1 MKKRFSNTPLW
12 VLPAFASLTIVLQ
25 GIPPI
30 FEANEIVSQ
39 KTAQLVDLICD
50 VLNVITAAATF
61 FFSKSET
68 LKKD

>member
-12 VLPAFASLTIVLQ
+12 VLPALASVTIILQ

-30 FEANEIVSQ
+30 FEANDVVSE

-50 VLNVITAAATF
+50 VFNTVFAGLTF

-68 LKKD
+68 LKEK